1 MKRMTLFAAAAFCLL
16 LSATGARAQTST
28 WTIDKQHAE
37 ANFVIRHGGVSNVRG
52 SFGNITGTIVLDEK
66 DITKSSVTATI
77 DTTTVDTGVAPR
89 DNDLKSERFFDIA
102 KYPTMAFKST
112 SITRS
117 GDKLQMT
124 GDLTLHGVTKSVTL
138 DLEGPSPPQ
147 KTRKGGLVSGFSAS
161 GTLKRSDF
169 GMTSMAMVVGD
180 DVKFT
185 IDVEIASQ

>member
-1 MKRMTLFAAAAFCLL
+1 MKRITLFAAAAFCLL
-16 LSATGARAQTST
+16 LSATDAGAQTST

-37 ANFVIRHGGVSNVRG
+37 VNFVIRHGGVSNVHG
-52 SFGNITGTIVLDEK
+52 AFGNITGTVVLDEK

-89 DNDLKSERFFDIA
+89 DTHVKTDAFLDVA
-102 KYPTMAFKST
+102 KYPTMTFTST
-112 SITRS
+112 SITKS
-117 GDKLQMT
+117 GDKLKMT

-138 DLEGPSPPQ
+138 DLDGPSPPQ

-169 GMTSMAMVVGD
+169 GMTNMAMVVGD

-185 IDVEIASQ
+185 IDVEIDSQ